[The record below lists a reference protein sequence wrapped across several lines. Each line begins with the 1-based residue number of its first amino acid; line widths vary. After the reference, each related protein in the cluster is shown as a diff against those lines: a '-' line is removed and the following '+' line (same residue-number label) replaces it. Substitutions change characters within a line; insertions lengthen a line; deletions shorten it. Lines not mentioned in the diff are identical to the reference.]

1 MLQSTQS
8 ATFAVTREQLERR
21 LDAAAHRTPAE
32 VRFTNGTVADVFSGT
47 FLTDVDV
54 LVTDGVVVDCVPTG
68 SAEALETV
76 DLEGGILL
84 PGFIDAHVH
93 IESSMLVPERF
104 AELVLPH
111 GTAVV
116 VADPHEIANVLGTE
130 GIRYMLD
137 ASEGLPLDI
146 RFMLPSCVPAT
157 PFEHAG
163 ATLDAERLRPLY
175 AHPRVLGLG
184 EVMNVPGVLGKDPD
198 LLQKLLDARTRARP
212 IDGHAP
218 GVLREALSACVVAG
232 ITSDHECST
241 LEEMRESIR
250 RGMCVM
256 IRQGSAAKNLPELI
270 RGVTPENAHMCMFC
284 NDDANPAD
292 IALEGHM
299 EKHLRMAVAAGVP
312 AMTAVR
318 MATVNAANRFGL
330 TESGA
335 VAPGRR
341 ADFAVVEDLTHFR
354 VRATYHGGRLTS
366 RDGKL
371 TAPLR
376 RPLRPEGV
384 LSRVRTG
391 RVDADTFAIDVP
403 SGRARVIGL
412 VPHEILTMAHELP
425 VRTESGKFDAALNP
439 GLVKVAVL
447 ERHHALGTVGT
458 GILSG
463 YIEANAFMPGAVA
476 TTIAHDSHNIVVA
489 GGSDAD
495 MLAAVERL
503 REIGGG
509 MTVVRDGRV
518 LAELSLPCAGLMSFE
533 TGESIAAELEHV
545 YRVARES
552 FRIRD
557 TVEPVM
563 TLAFL
568 ALPVIP
574 ALRVTD
580 EGLFDVLGWKH
591 VAVDAER

>member
-1 MLQSTQS
+1 MS
-8 ATFAVTREQLERR
+8 FGE
-21 LDAAAHRTPAE
+21 
-32 VRFTNGTVADVFSGT
+32 DVKT
-47 FLTDVDV
+47 
-54 LVTDGVVVDCVPTG
+54 
-68 SAEALETV
+68 
-76 DLEGGILL
+76 
-84 PGFIDAHVH
+84 
-93 IESSMLVPERF
+93 
-104 AELVLPH
+104 
-111 GTAVV
+111 
-116 VADPHEIANVLGTE
+116 
-130 GIRYMLD
+130 
-137 ASEGLPLDI
+137 
-146 RFMLPSCVPAT
+146 
-157 PFEHAG
+157 
-163 ATLDAERLRPLY
+163 
-175 AHPRVLGLG
+175 
-184 EVMNVPGVLGKDPD
+184 
-198 LLQKLLDARTRARP
+198 
-212 IDGHAP
+212 
-218 GVLREALSACVVAG
+218 
-232 ITSDHECST
+232 
-241 LEEMRESIR
+241 
-250 RGMCVM
+250 
-256 IRQGSAAKNLPELI
+256 
-270 RGVTPENAHMCMFC
+270 
-284 NDDANPAD
+284 
-292 IALEGHM
+292 
-299 EKHLRMAVAAGVP
+299 
-312 AMTAVR
+312 
-318 MATVNAANRFGL
+318 
-330 TESGA
+330 
-335 VAPGRR
+335 
-341 ADFAVVEDLTHFR
+341 
-354 VRATYHGGRLTS
+354 
-366 RDGKL
+366 
-371 TAPLR
+371 
-376 RPLRPEGV
+376 
-384 LSRVRTG
+384 
-391 RVDADTFAIDVP
+391 
-403 SGRARVIGL
+403 
-412 VPHEILTMAHELP
+412 AHELP

>member
-1 MLQSTQS
+1 M
-8 ATFAVTREQLERR
+8 R
-21 LDAAAHRTPAE
+21 LVGLSPCLVIPLHR
-32 VRFTNGTVADVFSGT
+32 G
-47 FLTDVDV
+47 
-54 LVTDGVVVDCVPTG
+54 
-68 SAEALETV
+68 
-76 DLEGGILL
+76 
-84 PGFIDAHVH
+84 
-93 IESSMLVPERF
+93 
-104 AELVLPH
+104 
-111 GTAVV
+111 
-116 VADPHEIANVLGTE
+116 
-130 GIRYMLD
+130 
-137 ASEGLPLDI
+137 
-146 RFMLPSCVPAT
+146 
-157 PFEHAG
+157 
-163 ATLDAERLRPLY
+163 
-175 AHPRVLGLG
+175 
-184 EVMNVPGVLGKDPD
+184 GVLR
-198 LLQKLLDARTRARP
+198 LVDARTLARP

-250 RGMCVM
+250 RGMYVM

-292 IALEGHM
+292 IEQEGHM

-312 AMTAVR
+312 TMTAVR
-318 MATVNAANRFGL
+318 MATINAANRFGL

-341 ADFAVVEDLTHFR
+341 ADFAIVDDLTNFR

-371 TAPLR
+371 SAPLR
-376 RPLRPEGV
+376 APLRPEGV

-391 RVDADTFAIDVP
+391 RVDADTFAADVP

-412 VPHEILTMAHELP
+412 VPHEILTTARELP
-425 VRTESGKFDAALNP
+425 VRTEAGKFDAALNP

-463 YIEANAFMPGAVA
+463 YVEADAFMPGAVA

-495 MLAAVERL
+495 MHAAVERL

-509 MTVVRDGRV
+509 MTVVKDGRV
-518 LAELSLPCAGLMSFE
+518 LAELALPCAGLMSFE
-533 TGESIAAELEHV
+533 TGESIVAELEHV
-545 YRVARES
+545 YRVARET